1 MHAHKPRCGTAITG
15 GFVMCFRVSHCGDVH
30 LDEDHYFADT
40 AQCLEWFVEDSIH
53 ANTNLFVVDGD
64 LTTYKQT
71 IKERNLWVDTLIQMG
86 NHAPVILVAGNH
98 GKELDGDLHVLA
110 RAKAAHTIYLCTEP
124 EFIEL
129 GDAAVAVFPY
139 PRKAEMAGSG
149 HSLGEAF
156 AQQLDGFNRRFEQRP
171 GCYKL
176 FFGHFG
182 VAGARVSSGQPLV
195 GRCAEYPL
203 DPLRSLKAQYVG
215 LSHIHLRQE
224 LAPRIWYAGSL
235 SRCDYSEVEDKGY
248 HLVTLNA
255 PEFRPDLSDLD
266 IEFRMS
272 PTRRMVELHA
282 VYEDG
287 ELRLPDNLD
296 LVTLK
301 DSRVKVVVTV
311 PNGPDHLLSR
321 EQQEN
326 LRENLLA
333 AGPAELKVKI
343 EHNAD
348 LSAEPA
354 PIAAA
359 RSAEE
364 KLRAYWAMKGT
375 PPADRQERLL
385 AKLSEVEKAVLSS
398 HES

>member
-1 MHAHKPRCGTAITG
+1 MPLRFAHA
-15 GFVMCFRVSHCGDVH
+15 GDFH
-30 LDEDHYFADT
+30 LDEDRYFADT
-40 AQCLEWFVEDSIH
+40 AQCLEWFVADAIRASVD
-53 ANTNLFVVDGD
+53 LFVINGD
-64 LTTYKQT
+64 LTTYKAT
-71 IKERNLWVDTLIQMG
+71 IKERNFWVDRLVEMA

-98 GKELDGDLHVLA
+98 GAELEGDLYVFA
-110 RAKAAHTIYLCTEP
+110 RAKGKHPIHLCTEP

-129 GDAAVAVFPY
+129 GEAAVAVFPY
-139 PRKAEMAGSG
+139 PRKAVMAGNE

-156 AQQLDGFNRRFEQRP
+156 AQQLHEFTQRFEQRP

-203 DPLRSLKAQYVG
+203 DPLRRLKAQYVG
-215 LSHIHLRQE
+215 LSHVHLRQQ
-224 LAPRIWYAGSL
+224 LAARIWYAGSL

-255 PEFRPDLSDLD
+255 RDLRPDLSDLTV
-266 IEFRMS
+266 EFRVS

-282 VYEDG
+282 VYENG

-296 LVTLK
+296 PLTLK

-311 PNGPDHLLSR
+311 PNGPDRLLSR
-321 EQQEN
+321 EQQDN
-326 LRENLLA
+326 LREKLLA
-333 AGPAELKVKI
+333 ANPAELKVKI
-343 EHNAD
+343 EHDAD
-348 LSAEPA
+348 LPAEPA

-359 RSAEE
+359 HSAEE
-364 KLRAYWAMKGT
+364 KLRAYWTMKGS
-375 PPADRQERLL
+375 PSVDRQERLL
-385 AKLSEVEKAVLSS
+385 TKLAEVEKAVLFSQ
-398 HES
+398 ES

>member
-1 MHAHKPRCGTAITG
+1 MPLRFAHA
-15 GFVMCFRVSHCGDVH
+15 GDFH
-30 LDEDHYFADT
+30 LDEDRYFADT
-40 AQCLEWFVEDSIH
+40 AHCLEWFVADAIRASV
-53 ANTNLFVVDGD
+53 NFFVLNGD
-64 LTTYKQT
+64 LTTYKAT
-71 IKERNLWVDTLIQMG
+71 IRERNFWIDRLVEMAS
-86 NHAPVILVAGNH
+86 HAPVILVAGNH
-98 GKELDGDLHVLA
+98 GAELEGDLYVFG
-110 RAKAAHTIYLCTEP
+110 RAKGKHPIYLCTEP

-129 GDAAVAVFPY
+129 GGAAVAVFPY
-139 PRKAEMAGSG
+139 PRKAEMAGNEY
-149 HSLGEAF
+149 SLGETF
-156 AQQLDGFNRRFEQRP
+156 ARQLDEFNQRFEQRP
-171 GCYKL
+171 GSYKL

-215 LSHIHLRQE
+215 LSHVHLRQQ
-224 LAPRIWYAGSL
+224 LAPRVWYSGSL

-255 PEFRPDLSDLD
+255 PELCPDLSDLTV
-266 IEFRMS
+266 EFRLS

-296 LVTLK
+296 VVTLK

-311 PNGPDHLLSR
+311 PNGPDHQLSR
-321 EQQEN
+321 DQQEN
-326 LRENLLA
+326 LREKLLA
-333 AGPAELKVKI
+333 ANPAELKVKI
-343 EHNAD
+343 EHDAD
-348 LSAEPA
+348 LAAEPA

-359 RSAEE
+359 HSAEE
-364 KLRAYWAMKGT
+364 KLRAYWTMKGG

-385 AKLSEVEKAVLSS
+385 TKLAEVEKAVLSS
-398 HES
+398 

>member
-1 MHAHKPRCGTAITG
+1 MPLRFVHA
-15 GFVMCFRVSHCGDVH
+15 GDFH
-30 LDEDHYFADT
+30 LDEDRYFADT
-40 AQCLEWFVEDSIH
+40 AQCLEWFVSDSIR
-53 ANTNLFVVDGD
+53 ASVDLFVINGD
-64 LTTYKQT
+64 LTTYKAT
-71 IKERNLWVDTLIQMG
+71 IKERNFWVDRLVEMA

-98 GKELDGDLHVLA
+98 GAELEGDLYVFG
-110 RAKAAHTIYLCTEP
+110 RAKGKHPIYLCTEP

-129 GDAAVAVFPY
+129 GEAAVAVFPY
-139 PRKAEMAGSG
+139 PRKAVVAGNE
-149 HSLGEAF
+149 HSLGETF
-156 AQQLDGFNRRFEQRP
+156 ARQLDEFNRRFEQRP

-215 LSHIHLRQE
+215 LSHIHLRQQ
-224 LAPRIWYAGSL
+224 LAPRVWYAGSL

-248 HLVTLNA
+248 HLVTLHA
-255 PEFRPDLSDLD
+255 PDLRPDLSDLD
-266 IEFRMS
+266 VEFRMS

-296 LVTLK
+296 LLTLK

-321 EQQEN
+321 EHQED
-326 LRENLLA
+326 LREKLLA
-333 AGPAELKVKI
+333 ANPAELKVKI
-343 EHNAD
+343 EHDAD
-348 LSAEPA
+348 LPAEPA

-364 KLRAYWAMKGT
+364 KLRAYWAMKGA
-375 PPADRQERLL
+375 PPVDRQERLL
-385 AKLSEVEKAVLSS
+385 LKLAEVEKAVLSS
-398 HES
+398 QES